1 MSIPSEGL
9 AAPAPARHT
18 KTAHLCFA
26 LFWLKVSLAFS
37 LAIGMLSYEI
47 ALVFQLRSMALS
59 RLPKLTIPQL
69 PAPTVNT
76 TFTNVTVTS
85 CVRDITLDALTSV
98 AGSSTPAPALTGRL
112 NPGPGGVWWGVD
124 MDWAVDTPTT
134 LVSRIRNVPAVVTV
148 TLDVYAEG
156 FDADTVIWKARET
169 RRAGSMMHLKV
180 VPGSPMELIGVEVLG
195 QVAKLSKQINEE
207 YGVAVFLNY
216 GPEMNDASNL
226 IYGMKPNPYITSF
239 RTLTSLVRQ
248 HTNMTAMVWTPKSGL
263 GYPSDRTV
271 PYDDESIGLM
281 DTNGNGFVDQYD
293 DAYGPFYPGD
303 EHVDWTGLSL
313 PPSSSLPVLLQGT
326 PTQPFNKFLLP
337 VLCHKPKTACPVDP
351 VHGVVV
357 HTDHE
362 GDAGGG
368 WEFGNLRM
376 AVTDEGGVEGVKWGI
391 GRVSCEGVVKE

>member
-134 LVSRIRNVPAVVTV
+134 LVSRIPKRPSGCD
-148 TLDVYAEG
+148 DVYAEG

-326 PTQPFNKFLLP
+326 PTNPSTNFYSRFSATNQKPLVLLTRF
-337 VLCHKPKTACPVDP
+337 TASWFTQITRATRAV
-351 VHGVVV
+351 
-357 HTDHE
+357 
-362 GDAGGG
+362 GGN
-368 WEFGNLRM
+368 FGNLRM
-376 AVTDEGGVEGVKWGI
+376 AVTDEGGVEGVKWGL
-391 GRVSCEGVVKE
+391 GG